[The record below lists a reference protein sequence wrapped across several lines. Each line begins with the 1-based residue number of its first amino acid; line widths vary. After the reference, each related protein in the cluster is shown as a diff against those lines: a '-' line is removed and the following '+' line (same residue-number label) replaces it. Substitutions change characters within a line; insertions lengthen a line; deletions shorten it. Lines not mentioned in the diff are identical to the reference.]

1 MSRAFAVLALVMF
14 LAAPAPAG
22 TEPKGKV
29 YRIGYLTLWYSTSD
43 PAQRLALVEG
53 LRVRGYREG
62 DRIVFESRY
71 AEGKIERL
79 PELAGELVRR
89 GVDVIVAVSTPAGL
103 AARQATS
110 TIPIVV
116 AGSGDMVDSGLVTNT
131 NRPGGNVTGV
141 QFLRRELALRQMEI
155 LRQIVPDATRFA
167 YLGNPDIPSD
177 ASFFRTL
184 VGAAQSS
191 GATIRFVHAKVEY
204 DYKLAFATMIEDQVE
219 ALIVGASLTQFD
231 ASKKVV
237 RVVSQNRL
245 PAMYPGR
252 QFVEAG
258 GLVSYFA
265 NPSDQGRHVA
275 VYVDKILKGAK
286 AGDLPVEQYS
296 SYELAINLRVAKAL
310 FLTVPSALLK
320 EAADVFR

>member
-1 MSRAFAVLALVMF
+1 MPRVFAVIVLAVF
-14 LAAPAPAG
+14 LAAPLPAG
-22 TEPKGKV
+22 TEPKGKI

-43 PAQRLALVEG
+43 PAQRLALAEG
-53 LRVRGYREG
+53 LRIRGYREG

-116 AGSGDMVDSGLVTNT
+116 AGSGDMIDSGLVTNV

-141 QFLRRELALRQMEI
+141 QFLRRELAVRQMAI
-155 LRQIVPDATRFA
+155 LRQIAPDAMRLA

-177 ASFFRTL
+177 ASFFRAL
-184 VGAAQSS
+184 EGQAQSS
-191 GATIRFVHAKVEY
+191 GATIRFVPAKVDY
-204 DYKLAFATMIEDQVE
+204 DYKLAFAAMVEGGVE
-219 ALIVGASLTQFD
+219 ALIVGASVTQFD

-237 RVVSQNRL
+237 RMVSQNRL